1 MFYKLSNRNIYINVY
16 SITYIDLDEN
26 AIYFNDNNFIDCICD
41 EDIQNIINIK
51 IKIIYIVKKTLKYI
65 IILRINSDFLF
76 NDRI

>member
-26 AIYFNDNNFIDCICD
+26 AIYFNDNNFIDCILD

-51 IKIIYIVKKTLKYI
+51 
-65 IILRINSDFLF
+65 R
-76 NDRI
+76 